1 MKYFVAVFA
10 LFATVSALAQ
20 DFQNITPGAVLAGW
34 KVISGEWAVKDG
46 VLTGT
51 AKPGADAILIGD
63 REYAD
68 AELELEME
76 GTAPYQAEAY
86 LRGHILPKLPLAEGV
101 SPVSAPRDIQGSG
114 AVIRHGEKSGAELYI
129 SRRPA
134 PCEGGGAV
142 GTSPKPGVWSTLG
155 ISAKEAKVSVSLAC
169 EGGKAGSEGST
180 PYAKGQIALVVCERK
195 DGQPSE
201 VRFRNIKV
209 KDLGRLGK
217 WRPLFDGKS
226 LDGWVEWGQEKWS
239 VEDGAIYGRSG
250 EKKSEGYMAT
260 KETWK
265 DFHVRG
271 TFKMFGEGN
280 FGLFYHSTIKYD
292 DKQYPVISGVQGEV
306 APADPKQGNAS
317 PSGWVYE
324 SYKRGWLVEP
334 DMKSYAAF
342 ALKPSDWNEIEIKS
356 EGSHVRTWINGIPV
370 VDWTD
375 PAPNLTEGA
384 FALQLHTGGV
394 DGIAWKDLFVED

>member
-1 MKYFVAVFA
+1 MKHVIVLFA
-10 LFATVSALAQ
+10 LFAASVALAQ
-20 DFQNITPGAVLAGW
+20 EFQDIMPGADLSGW
-34 KVISGEWAVKDG
+34 KAVSGEWAVKDG
-46 VLTGT
+46 VLTGR
-51 AKPGADAILIGD
+51 AKAGVDAILISE

-68 AELELEME
+68 ATVEMDILAASPFLA
-76 GTAPYQAEAY
+76 GVYIRSHA
-86 LRGHILPKLPLAEGV
+86 LPKLPLAEGADPAAAPKEIQGCEVTLEPSSGSTTSSISGLSITYKPKADVWGTLTLTAEKDAVTV
-101 SPVSAPRDIQGSG
+101 SFAHDGSKGVSAP
-114 AVIRHGEKSGAELYI
+114 
-129 SRRPA
+129 
-134 PCEGGGAV
+134 
-142 GTSPKPGVWSTLG
+142 
-155 ISAKEAKVSVSLAC
+155 
-169 EGGKAGSEGST
+169 ST
-180 PYAKGQIALVVCERK
+180 PYVKGNIALVVRERQ

-201 VRFRNIKV
+201 LKFRNIKV

-342 ALKPSDWNEIEIKS
+342 ALKPGDWNEIEIKS